1 MAQLTEIAIRVKHG
15 ETVYVIDDYDERA
28 ICFAPELG
36 QNVLSKRKGVYASY
50 KRPLTDKLIIESV
63 FSGEEVSKEDYDN
76 Y

>member
-1 MAQLTEIAIRVKHG
+1 MAKLTEISIRVKHG
-15 ETVYVIDDYDERA
+15 ETVYVIDDYEERA
-28 ICFAPELG
+28 MCFAPKLG
-36 QNVLSKRKGVYASY
+36 QNVLSKRKGNGVAY

>member
-50 KRPLTDKLIIESV
+50 KRPLTDALIIESV
-63 FSGEEVSKEDYDN
+63 YNGKEVTKEDYDK